1 MDGSKVKEEVVELI
15 KTKSKLKRDVFE
27 LSKQRFKELKTC
39 LNEVITEL
47 SAEVSSIDPRLEIS
61 YKDLGEYY
69 AQITIAGDTLMF
81 VLHTNVFFFPDTSQH
96 WNSSYLKHDVNRG
109 YCGNIQVYN
118 FLADSI
124 RYNREK
130 DAGYLIARLFLNME
144 NHFFV
149 EGKKELS
156 LVFNNFMHDELTHDR
171 MKDFIILVIR
181 HSINF
186 DLFVPKYQTIQK
198 LSLGEANTLKDSIS
212 LKTGKRLGFQ
222 FGLEEES
229 FEA

>member
-1 MDGSKVKEEVVELI
+1 MDGTKLKADVVGLI
-15 KTKSKLKRDVFE
+15 KSKSKLKRDVFE
-27 LSKQRFKELKTC
+27 LSKLRFKELKTC
-39 LNEVITEL
+39 LSKVIAEL
-47 SAEVSSIDPRLEIS
+47 SAEIHPIDPRLEIS
-61 YKDLGEYY
+61 FKDLGEYY

-81 VLHTNVFFFPDTSQH
+81 VLHTNVFFFPDSSQH

-156 LVFNNFMHDELTHDR
+156 LIFNNFMHDELTDSR
-171 MKDFIILVIR
+171 MKDFILLAIK
-181 HSINF
+181 HSITF
-186 DLFVPKYQTIQK
+186 DLFVPQYQNIQK
-198 LSLGEANTLKDSIS
+198 LSLAEAKRLKDNIS

-222 FGLEEES
+222 FGLGDDS
-229 FEA
+229 VEA